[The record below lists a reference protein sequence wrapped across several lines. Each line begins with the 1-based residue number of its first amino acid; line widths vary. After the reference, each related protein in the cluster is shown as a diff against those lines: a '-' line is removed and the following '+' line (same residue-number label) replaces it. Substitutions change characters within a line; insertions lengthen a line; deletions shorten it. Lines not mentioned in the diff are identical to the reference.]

1 MLTFTDQL
9 NRRIRLDRLPQRIV
23 SLVPSQTE
31 LLADL
36 GLGNEVVGI
45 TKFCIHPDHWFRSKT
60 RVGGTKDVH
69 PDRIAG
75 LQPDLI
81 IANKE
86 ENIKEQIESL
96 STNYPIWIS
105 DVNDLGSALQMIQG
119 LGELTGTV
127 QEALRISSQIQLSF
141 TSFPPVGS
149 AIRVAYLIWKDPY
162 MTVGSDTFI
171 HDMLTRCGYT
181 NVFADSV
188 RYPVVSVEELKSRQ
202 CDLIFLSSEPYPFR
216 EKDAMELQAA
226 LGNSRIRMVDGEFF
240 SWYGSRLL
248 QAADYFKSLIAECSV
263 I

>member
-96 STNYPIWIS
+96 STNYSIWIS